1 MRKLATENDVD
12 LATVKGTGVGGRIRK
27 QDVLAAASEKESA
40 KDTAK
45 PEPAAEA
52 PAKASSTA
60 PAPEAALAHLRGTKH
75 KANRIRQITAKKTR
89 ESLQTTAQLTQTHEV
104 DMTKIVSLRSRA
116 KAKFAEREGVNLTY
130 LPFIARAVIDAL
142 KIHPNVNASYN
153 EEAKEITY
161 YDAEHLGFAV
171 DTDQGLLSP
180 VIKNA
185 GDLSLGGL
193 ARAIADIAARAR
205 SGNLKPDEL
214 SGGTFTITNIGS
226 QGALFDTP
234 ILVPPQ
240 AAMLGTGAIVKR
252 PRVIVDEFG
261 NESIGVR
268 SVSYLPLT
276 YDHRLIDGAD
286 AGTIRHHHQAPPRRG
301 RVRGRPGAVVSSV
314 DAIRFGH
321 RVAGSSGLIGT
332 ALVYALRATDRRVL
346 RIVRRAP
353 SNADEVYWNPD
364 TGEFDPDTLRGV
376 DAVVNLCGVNVGQK
390 RWSGAFKQSL
400 RDSRIGPTEV
410 LSSAVVDAGVPTL
423 INASAVGYYGD
434 TGNRPV
440 DETAGPGHNFLARLS
455 VDWETATEV
464 AADSG
469 VRVVLTR
476 TGLVMAP
483 SGGLLSRL
491 KPLFSLGLGA
501 RLGNGRQY
509 LPWISLEDQV
519 RALLFA
525 ITHDELSGPVNFAGP
540 APVTNAEFT
549 TALGPHREPPDTVDG
564 PGVRAPH
571 GARRVRRRGPAGWSA
586 RDPRGAGA
594 GRLPLPPPH
603 HRRGPGVCHCPE
615 RRLTWGPRVSWEGS
629 RRSAGG

>member
-1 MRKLATENDVD
+1 MPSDSV
-12 LATVKGTGVGGRIRK
+12 
-27 QDVLAAASEKESA
+27 
-40 KDTAK
+40 
-45 PEPAAEA
+45 
-52 PAKASSTA
+52 
-60 PAPEAALAHLRGTKH
+60 
-75 KANRIRQITAKKTR
+75 
-89 ESLQTTAQLTQTHEV
+89 
-104 DMTKIVSLRSRA
+104 
-116 KAKFAEREGVNLTY
+116 
-130 LPFIARAVIDAL
+130 IA
-142 KIHPNVNASYN
+142 
-153 EEAKEITY
+153 
-161 YDAEHLGFAV
+161 
-171 DTDQGLLSP
+171 
-180 VIKNA
+180 
-185 GDLSLGGL
+185 
-193 ARAIADIAARAR
+193 
-205 SGNLKPDEL
+205 
-214 SGGTFTITNIGS
+214 
-226 QGALFDTP
+226 
-234 ILVPPQ
+234 
-240 AAMLGTGAIVKR
+240 
-252 PRVIVDEFG
+252 
-261 NESIGVR
+261 
-268 SVSYLPLT
+268 
-276 YDHRLIDGAD
+276 
-286 AGTIRHHHQAPPRRG
+286 
-301 RVRGRPGAVVSSV
+301 
-314 DAIRFGH
+314 
-321 RVAGSSGLIGT
+321 VAGSSGLIGT

-483 SGGLLSRL
+483 AGGLLSRL

-549 TALGPHREPPDTVDG
+549 TALGRTVNRPTPLMV
-564 PGVRAPH
+564 PGFALRTVLGEFADEGLLGGQRVIPAALERAGFH
-571 GARRVRRRGPAGWSA
+571 FHHNTIGEALAFATARNG
-586 RDPRGAGA
+586 D
-594 GRLPLPPPH
+594 
-603 HRRGPGVCHCPE
+603 
-615 RRLTWGPRVSWEGS
+615 
-629 RRSAGG
+629 